1 MQLNLRSIDS
11 TTYGLTQRGSLETF
25 YLEFLNTKEKAKLT
39 EALADLDWENDVY
52 AHFDTSDPTDS
63 APAGAPNTDAEK
75 KGYDAVVSVIERTVG
90 AKWSEYRAV
99 VG

>member
-1 MQLNLRSIDS
+1 MQLNLRSVDS
-11 TTYGLTQRGSLETF
+11 TTYGLTQRGPLETL
-25 YLEFLNTKEKAKLT
+25 YLKFLNAKDTAKLT

-75 KGYDAVVSVIERTVG
+75 KGYDTVVSVIERTVG
-90 AKWSEYRAV
+90 AKWREYLAM